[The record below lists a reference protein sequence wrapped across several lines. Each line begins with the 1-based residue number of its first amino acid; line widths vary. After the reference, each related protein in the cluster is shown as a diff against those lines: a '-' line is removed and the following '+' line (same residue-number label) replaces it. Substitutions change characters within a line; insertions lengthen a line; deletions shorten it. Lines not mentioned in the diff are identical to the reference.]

1 MLHNLSLCQLV
12 EQINQVSEDDTVVPA
27 LCVFLLGI
35 CYEFNRQPG
44 EITRSIPFRHIVYV
58 LTHFHRTTIAPIL
71 NRLGVDTLVG
81 RMIRIREDDRFKS
94 TTPDSMAVGEKAEVW
109 FEWSFVD
116 FWKSNYCALHRRC
129 GRPQLSLN
137 AKIRSKEGFPQNRT
151 SWPQRVVGVPLSR
164 TKLKS

>member
-94 TTPDSMAVGEKAEVW
+94 VGPDSLAFGYNGPTQPTGRTEVGEKAEVW
-109 FEWSFVD
+109 FDWSFVD
-116 FWKSNYCALHRRC
+116 FWKSNYCALRRHR
-129 GRPQLSLN
+129 GR
-137 AKIRSKEGFPQNRT
+137 FPH
-151 SWPQRVVGVPLSR
+151 SA
-164 TKLKS
+164 